1 MGLPPLAAAVNE
13 TVNKLSPDA
22 IEVIVGADGVL
33 VTRPEVMTRL
43 PVPVTA
49 TATNFSC
56 PTGPPHVTEYHWLR
70 LGAEEVRAVQA
81 MPSGLVMTRLQAL
94 LGETATNFCCPAG
107 PPHVTEPHLLFEA
120 EVREVQV
127 MPSALVM
134 TEPKLLLSDPTATNF
149 SCPAGPPQITELQLL
164 TGELSR
170 VQAMPSGLVMALLP
184 CETAT
189 NFCWP
194 VGPPHVTDFHL

>member
-1 MGLPPLAAAVNE
+1 MV
-13 TVNKLSPDA
+13 VSY
-22 IEVIVGADGVL
+22 
-33 VTRPEVMTRL
+33 
-43 PVPVTA
+43 A
-49 TATNFSC
+49 TATKVLLPKATDCQLALAGS
-56 PTGPPHVTEYHWLR
+56 
-70 LGAEEVRAVQA
+70 VRAVQV
-81 MPSGLVMTRLQAL
+81 MPSGLVMTRLPTPLVA
-94 LGETATNFCCPAG
+94 TATNTSCPAG